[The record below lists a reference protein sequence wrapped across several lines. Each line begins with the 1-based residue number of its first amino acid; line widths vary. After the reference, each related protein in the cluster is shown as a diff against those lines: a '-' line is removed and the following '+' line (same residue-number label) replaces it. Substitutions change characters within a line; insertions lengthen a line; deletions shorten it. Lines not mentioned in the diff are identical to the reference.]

1 MPTDVPLTSVYRRN
15 IRFFEDYE
23 QTCSSLLGSHSPL
36 HPHNST
42 SLLPAPLTSRPQPF
56 RFTLGS
62 PGMTNT
68 AQAPHRRIQR
78 NMSVPPI
85 NSMPLPGQREPHKR
99 PRRLLTRYR
108 HRTGAPKLVLIRM
121 GGTQNR
127 GEHHQGSAA
136 STGAGACRCVSH
148 AQGGEDVRPNQ
159 PGTSAAPQVTRTSPA
174 LGALEAGKRVAQTWT
189 TLLHLAERACRLGSA
204 LSSSSQY
211 GGGERR

>member
-1 MPTDVPLTSVYRRN
+1 MSRFLMPTDVPLTSVYRRN

-127 GEHHQGSAA
+127 GEHRQGSGLYW
-136 STGAGACRCVSH
+136 SRCLPVRLSRSGW
-148 AQGGEDVRPNQ
+148 GGRETEPARHLPRP
-159 PGTSAAPQVTRTSPA
+159 
-174 LGALEAGKRVAQTWT
+174 K
-189 TLLHLAERACRLGSA
+189 
-204 LSSSSQY
+204 
-211 GGGERR
+211 